1 MSGQKDA
8 LDDLI
13 KILGSEKVKTDQ
25 VSLLSYARDI
35 YPLGYLEL
43 REGKISHLPW
53 AVCFPEKIEEVS
65 AVILWARQ
73 EQIPLIPYGAG
84 SGVLAGAVPIDGGV
98 VVDLKRM
105 NRIRSINPINLTCEA
120 EAGILGE
127 VLERELNQKGFT
139 LGHFP
144 ASMYCSTLGGWLST
158 RSAGQLSA
166 KYGKIEDLVI
176 ALEGV
181 LADGSIFRT
190 QATPRSATG
199 PDLDQV
205 LLGSEGTLAIIT
217 SALISIHHLPRVRFY
232 RGFQFSE
239 LKPGLEAMRLLMQ
252 KDLSPS
258 LLRLYDELDTKFN
271 SQKLGVPASG
281 CLLIAGFEGVDPE
294 MVELKSRMGWK
305 IISELG
311 GKDLGEE
318 PGKRWLE
325 HRYSVSYQQSRILT
339 QPNTLLDTIEVS
351 VSWARALELYNLV
364 MEKIKNLGLIMA
376 HFSHAWREGVC
387 IYFSLLLTGNNSEE
401 LRDAHQEVWELV
413 MESVLSLGGSISH
426 HHGIGYHRGK
436 WLKRELGEGHKILEG
451 IKKRL
456 DPAFVLNPGKLGF
469 SLSEEKDG
477 N

>member
-1 MSGQKDA
+1 MENSKSAVAG
-8 LDDLI
+8 LS
-13 KILGSEKVKTDQ
+13 KILGPGKVKSDR
-25 VSLLSYARDI
+25 VSLLSYSRDI

-53 AVCFPEKIEEVS
+53 AICFPENIEEVR
-65 AVILWARQ
+65 AIILWAQ
-73 EQIPLIPYGAG
+73 ENQVPLVPYGAG
-84 SGVLAGAVPIDGGV
+84 SGVLAGAVPFEGGV

-105 NRIRSINPINLTCEA
+105 NRIRSINSTNLTCEA
-120 EAGILGE
+120 EAGIFGE
-127 VLERELNQKGFT
+127 VLERNLNQKGFT

-181 LADGSIFRT
+181 LADGSIFHT
-190 QATPRSATG
+190 SATPRSATG

-205 LLGSEGTLAIIT
+205 LVGSEGTLAIIT
-217 SALISIHHLPRVRFY
+217 SALITIHHLPQVRFY
-232 RGFQFSE
+232 RGFQFPE
-239 LKPGLEAMRLLMQ
+239 LKPALEAMRLLMQ
-252 KDLSPS
+252 KDLSPA

-271 SQKLGVPASG
+271 AVKLGVPASG
-281 CLLIAGFEGVDPE
+281 CLLIAGFEGLDREV
-294 MVELKSRMGWK
+294 MELKSRLGWE
-305 IISELG
+305 IISRLG

-351 VSWARALELYNLV
+351 ISWARALELYNLV

-376 HFSHAWREGVC
+376 HFSHSWREGVC
-387 IYFSLLLTGNNSEE
+387 IYFSLLLTGDNSEQ
-401 LRDAHQEVWELV
+401 LKNQYQKVWELV

-426 HHGIGYHRGK
+426 HHGIGYHRGR
-436 WLKRELGEGHKILEG
+436 WLKKELGEGHRILEQ
-451 IKKRL
+451 IKKNL
-456 DPAFVLNPGKLGF
+456 DSNFILNPGKLGF
-469 SLSEEKDG
+469 FPFKDG
-477 N
+477 G